1 MLDCQQ
7 FNLLCNYKFYPGTQ
21 DWIQTQFELQGRE
34 SDAKSKKS
42 KKKKKKKPGKGTFLL
57 SGLALGALAT
67 HVLKKPNRPSYNS
80 GYQSARPSY
89 NPGYQSAYPPSY
101 NQPLLHH
108 TGTPY
113 PHPQYQQSPPQYQQS
128 PPQYQQSPI
137 YSNPTSYVSSTSYS
151 PSSSTSYYPSTSSSY
166 SSFPSTSS
174 SYPTSTST
182 TYINHPSSYPSRPTS
197 YPHYG
202 KTEYG
207 SPQTLV
213 PVFIY

>member
-1 MLDCQQ
+1 MI
-7 FNLLCNYKFYPGTQ
+7 LLQTYIVIIILYTGTN
-21 DWIQTQFELQGRE
+21 DFIQTQFEVQGRE
-34 SDAKSKKS
+34 SSDSKS

-67 HVLKKPNRPSYNS
+67 HVLKKPS
-80 GYQSARPSY
+80 RPSY
-89 NPGYQSAYPPSY
+89 NPGYQSARPSYHNYPPPSYPHSY

-113 PHPQYQQSPPQYQQS
+113 PQPQYQPPS
-128 PPQYQQSPI
+128 TPI
-137 YSNPTSYVSSTSYS
+137 YSNPTSYVSSSTTYS
-151 PSSSTSYYPSTSSSY
+151 PSSYYPSA
-166 SSFPSTSS
+166 SS
-174 SYPTSTST
+174 SYPTSTSSSFPSTSFSYPTSSST